1 MKLQIETGMSVTLH
15 FSLVLED
22 GHIIDSNFES
32 EPATFSVGD
41 GNLLP
46 GFESTLM
53 GLVNGDEREFTI
65 PPEQAFGQHN
75 PQNVQAVERG
85 NFDQEELELG
95 AMFSFQNGD
104 GELPGVIVDVD
115 DDEVMIDFNHPLA
128 GKNIIFQVKIIDIAP
143 RISTDGY

>member
-65 PPEQAFGQHN
+65 PPEEAFGQHN

-115 DDEVMIDFNHPLA
+115 DNEVVIDFNHPLA

-143 RISTDGY
+143 QNIH

>member
-65 PPEQAFGQHN
+65 PPEQAFVQHN

-115 DDEVMIDFNHPLA
+115 DNEVVIDFNHPLA

-143 RISTDGY
+143 QNIH

>member
-1 MKLQIETGMSVTLH
+1 MSVTLH

-46 GFESTLM
+46 GFESTLI

-115 DDEVMIDFNHPLA
+115 DNEVMIDFNHPLA

-143 RISTDGY
+143 QNIH

>member
-1 MKLQIETGMSVTLH
+1 MSVTLH

-46 GFESTLM
+46 GFESTLI

-104 GELPGVIVDVD
+104 GELPGVIADVD
-115 DDEVMIDFNHPLA
+115 DNEVMIDFNHPLA

-143 RISTDGY
+143 QNIH

>member
-46 GFESTLM
+46 GFESILM

-115 DDEVMIDFNHPLA
+115 DNEVMIDFNHPLA

-143 RISTDGY
+143 QNIH

>member
-1 MKLQIETGMSVTLH
+1 MSVTLH

-115 DDEVMIDFNHPLA
+115 DNEVMIDFNHPLA

-143 RISTDGY
+143 QNIH